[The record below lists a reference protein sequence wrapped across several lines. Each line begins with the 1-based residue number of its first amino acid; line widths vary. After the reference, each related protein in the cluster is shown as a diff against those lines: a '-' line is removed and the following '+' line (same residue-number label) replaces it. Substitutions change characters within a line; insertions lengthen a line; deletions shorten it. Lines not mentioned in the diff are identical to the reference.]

1 MYRRSRGIWIEDGL
15 IILSL
20 LTLWP
25 RILGW
30 KGAIF
35 PLLQYMALG
44 VLVWILVRRVRR
56 FRRAKA
62 QL

>member
-1 MYRRSRGIWIEDGL
+1 MHKRPIGIWIEDGL

-30 KGAIF
+30 TGAIF
-35 PLLQYMALG
+35 PLLQYLALV
-44 VLVWILVRRVRR
+44 VLVGILVRRIKR
-56 FRRAKA
+56 FRKVKA

>member
-35 PLLQYMALG
+35 PLLQYVALG

-56 FRRAKA
+56 FCRAKA